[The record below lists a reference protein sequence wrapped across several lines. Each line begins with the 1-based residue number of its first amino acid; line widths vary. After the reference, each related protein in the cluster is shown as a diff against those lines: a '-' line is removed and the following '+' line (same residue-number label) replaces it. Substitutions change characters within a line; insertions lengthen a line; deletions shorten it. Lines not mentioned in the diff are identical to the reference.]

1 MKDPDVGGTFVLSQ
15 ITFKIRGSQNQV
27 SASPVA
33 LEDAS
38 YGDKV
43 KLGEDATL
51 YCGAY
56 GYVSKNESYNRI
68 FHQQFC
74 RIISLELKKYYA
86 LV

>member
-1 MKDPDVGGTFVLSQ
+1 MGGTHILSQ

-27 SASPVA
+27 SAPPIA

-43 KLGEDATL
+43 KIGEDATL

-56 GYVSKNESYNRI
+56 GLVVRVL
-68 FHQQFC
+68 F
-74 RIISLELKKYYA
+74 SLC
-86 LV
+86 

>member
-1 MKDPDVGGTFVLSQ
+1 MITKKFLIAKLRPGEYKCIATVKDPDVGKTFVLSK

-27 SASPVA
+27 SAAPIA

-43 KLGEDATL
+43 KLGQDATL

-56 GYVSKNESYNRI
+56 GY
-68 FHQQFC
+68 
-74 RIISLELKKYYA
+74 A
-86 LV
+86 